1 MRCDTCVEC
10 LCGVF
15 LCVCGRDCVV
25 TGCVYVCV
33 FDVSVPVYVSL
44 YVCMR
49 LCVDVI
55 ALHAVCV
62 CLLWA

>member
-1 MRCDTCVEC
+1 MCC
-10 LCGVF
+10 
-15 LCVCGRDCVV
+15 CGRDCVV
-25 TGCVYVCV
+25 PGCVYVCV

-55 ALHAVCV
+55 VLHVCV
-62 CLLWA
+62 CWLLHAHT